1 MNRGTLAAIVFGA
14 GLAGA
19 AAYYVQERMAG
30 NDRNPDA
37 GTELVENRDPG
48 TLNGLVETLPQV
60 QLPDRAGQPRSLHDW
75 PGKSLVINFWAT
87 WCGPCRMLAP
97 ILEELSGQH
106 PELKIV
112 KVDVD
117 ENRELALRYGI
128 ESIPTLLVFKGGQ
141 VADRSVGLV
150 SPQEILALVK

>member
-1 MNRGTLAAIVFGA
+1 MAILHVNDNEFDREVLQDSGTV
-14 GLAGA
+14 
-19 AAYYVQERMAG
+19 
-30 NDRNPDA
+30 
-37 GTELVENRDPG
+37 LVD
-48 TLNGLVETLPQV
+48 
-60 QLPDRAGQPRSLHDW
+60 
-75 PGKSLVINFWAT
+75 FWAT

-128 ESIPTLLVFKGGQ
+128 ESIPTLLVFRNGQ
-141 VADRSVGLV
+141 LVNRSVGLV
-150 SPQEILALVK
+150 SQPEILRLMQ

>member
-1 MNRGTLAAIVFGA
+1 
-14 GLAGA
+14 
-19 AAYYVQERMAG
+19 MAVV
-30 NDRNPDA
+30 
-37 GTELVENRDPG
+37 TITKENFEAE
-48 TLNGLVETLPQV
+48 V
-60 QLPDRAGQPRSLHDW
+60 LHSAKPVLLD
-75 PGKSLVINFWAT
+75 FWAT

-117 ENRELALRYGI
+117 ENRDLALQYGI

-141 VADRSVGLV
+141 MADRSVGLV

>member
-1 MNRGTLAAIVFGA
+1 MSTPLTVTDDSFAADVLASETPV
-14 GLAGA
+14 
-19 AAYYVQERMAG
+19 
-30 NDRNPDA
+30 
-37 GTELVENRDPG
+37 LVD
-48 TLNGLVETLPQV
+48 
-60 QLPDRAGQPRSLHDW
+60 
-75 PGKSLVINFWAT
+75 FWAT